1 MHDDRRTGS
10 SGLTAL
16 LRSVVATVKGSTGAD
31 IVVLVLYDEATR
43 RYYAPVAEGVPEEGL
58 EDSLADM
65 QGQLRRYQSD
75 AGQGKLPE
83 ELHVRQY
90 GITVWLTQSR
100 KVLISRDA
108 PTEIDSTFVRRHQIA
123 SVIGLPLI
131 YDSHVLGVLHV
142 NFRAPASGQ
151 PQQGQGSIPDEA
163 GVAELQ
169 HAADRAAEAVHAE
182 VSRAETAALDGTR
195 RLAALLGSPDATD
208 GEEPSA
214 LRRRLSIALSDLL
227 LASGLD
233 AAAVYQFAGAHTAL
247 ELLSAHLPVAA
258 PLQVQVPAE
267 RDRWRP
273 ALEHAL
279 AGAAADANLAPVQT
293 LRLGGSRDP
302 LGYVVLLSRDPLAR
316 VRLPRPTDVLL
327 QAATDLIAGTLAGRR
342 LITNLEKSNQLL
354 NALSRMSQ
362 AMLRPGASRQQV
374 LDAVA
379 RQLTDATVPEFDFDF
394 ASAFLVDD
402 AHDGGLAVGMASG
415 SSTAEA
421 IDAATVDGDPGAPA
435 KSADFVGSGG
445 RPARIPRWALA
456 QERALAPDDVL
467 AYVSTRWQ
475 SVLVGAAAQEG
486 EPEELAGYAPEQL
499 RWVTAPVVRGDG
511 TRIAEVSACL
521 IDEPGGATAP
531 HDSSTP
537 FTLAGDIFESSG
549 HGDLVRV
556 FVPFGLDRRRRATGV
571 LEVGYHRTASR
582 RPDRTQVEAV
592 RAAAMQLAVAVDTAR
607 LYEEVQ
613 RHAEQVE
620 LNADVSKAIASS
632 IDLDQTLRVVARNLV
647 RLIDASACQIA
658 LSDEDRSGW
667 YGAAASDREALWQRQ
682 RGERP
687 ERSFLFQVLDRC
699 EPLVIED
706 VRSSDLVPDE
716 YARLFNVRSLLAL
729 PLLAGDEAIGVAVLV
744 QSDRQRRFTAEEM
757 QRAQGLAH
765 QAAIAIKNARLH
777 ALTEEERHIQKDF
790 ILLGFGMWGQ
800 QAYRHLLTLKQ
811 FFNFRTHV
819 VERERE
825 GAHEALAGKER
836 EVVANGDAFYWD
848 SDDDPAH
855 EQLARHLE
863 TSPYVITYI
872 ATPAAT
878 HLAML
883 ARYYHLSDVMVIE
896 KPLGASPEE
905 YRRFLDTAPGGV
917 ELVAADH
924 YYFKLEVRL
933 LQMLLTEERTL
944 RDFLNEIEE
953 VRIEILESRRL
964 SGAASEIGVVAD
976 LIPHAFAIVSLLT
989 PIDRLELDPT
999 TPLQVGRHEPLQGE
1013 RETYARMQATFPYS
1027 GRQVRLVIDVGKG
1040 VEDAK
1045 WIRLSGEPRRSGHAT
1060 FYKFDFARGQAIDGT
1075 QANVRAALRN
1085 IREPGVPDNA
1095 HLTMLRHVIE
1105 RQRPAVGIL
1114 SIREAIRSNQRIQE
1128 LETRAAELVAGGEWT
1143 PYRVGTRPF
1152 FALPE
1157 IPMVD
1162 TAGDTPELRRLER
1175 ERARHG

>member
-1 MHDDRRTGS
+1 MHDDARQGS

-16 LRSVVATVKGSTGAD
+16 LRTVVGAVKASTGAD
-31 IVVLVLYDEATR
+31 IVVLVLYDEATH
-43 RYYAPVAEGVPEEGL
+43 RYYAPVADGVPEEGL
-58 EDSLADM
+58 QDSLADM
-65 QGQLRRYQSD
+65 QEQLRKYQSD
-75 AGQGKLPE
+75 AGQGKVPE

-90 GITVWLTQSR
+90 GITVWLTETRQM
-100 KVLISRDA
+100 LISRDA

-123 SVIGLPLI
+123 SLIGLPLL
-131 YDSHVLGVLHV
+131 YGSNLLGLLHL
-142 NFRAPASGQ
+142 NFRAPAEGQ
-151 PQQGQGSIPDEA
+151 HQPEGGRIPDQA
-163 GVAELQ
+163 GLQELQ

-195 RLAALLGSPDATD
+195 RLAALLGSPDAAD

-227 LASGLD
+227 LASSLD
-233 AAAVYQFAGAHTAL
+233 AAAVYQFDGAHASL

-258 PLQVQVPAE
+258 PLQVHVPAE

-273 ALEHAL
+273 ALEKAL
-279 AGAAADANLAPVQT
+279 AEAAADANLVPVHT

-302 LGYVVLLSRDPLAR
+302 LGYIVILSRDPLAR
-316 VRLPRPTDVLL
+316 LRLPRPTDVLL
-327 QAATDLIAGTLAGRR
+327 QAATDLIAGTLSGRR
-342 LITNLEKSNQLL
+342 LIASLEKSNQLL

-374 LDAVA
+374 IDAVA

-402 AHDGGLAVGMASG
+402 AQDGGLAVRMASG
-415 SSTAEA
+415 SSTSDT
-421 IDAATVDGDPGAPA
+421 IDAAAVHGD
-435 KSADFVGSGG
+435 S
-445 RPARIPRWALA
+445 RPARIPTWALP
-456 QERALAPDDVL
+456 QERPLAPDDVL
-467 AYVSTRWQ
+467 VYVATRWQ
-475 SVLVGAAAQEG
+475 SVLVGALAHDG
-486 EPEELAGYAPEQL
+486 EPEEVAGYAAEQL

-511 TRIAEVSACL
+511 SRIAEVSACL
-521 IDEPGGATAP
+521 IEEPGGATAP
-531 HDSSTP
+531 QDSSTP
-537 FTLAGDIFESSG
+537 FTLAGDIFEASG
-549 HGDLVRV
+549 HGDLIRV

-592 RAAAMQLAVAVDTAR
+592 RAAAMQIAIAVDTAR

-647 RLIDASACQIA
+647 RLVEASACQIA
-658 LSDEDRSGW
+658 LADEDRSGW
-667 YGAAASDREALWQRQ
+667 YGAAASDREQLWQRQ

-687 ERSFLFQVLDRC
+687 DRSFVLEALDRR

-706 VRSSDLVPDE
+706 VRSSDLVPDA
-716 YARLFNVRSLLAL
+716 YARTFDVRSLLAL
-729 PLLAGDEAIGVAVLV
+729 PLLAGDEAIGVAVLT
-744 QSDRQRRFTAEEM
+744 QADQQRRFTAEEV

-765 QAAIAIKNARLH
+765 QAAVAIKHARLH
-777 ALTEEERHIQKDF
+777 SQAEEERHIQKDF

-825 GAHEALAGKER
+825 GAHDALADKER

-848 SDDDPAH
+848 SDEDPAH
-855 EQLARHLE
+855 EQLARQLE

-878 HLAML
+878 HLPML

-905 YRRFLDTAPGGV
+905 YRRFLDTAPAGV

-933 LQMLLTEERTL
+933 LQQLLSEERTL

-953 VRIEILESRRL
+953 VRIEILESRPL
-964 SGAASEIGVVAD
+964 TGAASEIGVVAD

-989 PIDRLELDPT
+989 PLDRLELDPT

-1013 RETYARMQATFPYS
+1013 RETYARMQATFPY
-1027 GRQVRLVIDVGKG
+1027 L
-1040 VEDAK
+1040 
-1045 WIRLSGEPRRSGHAT
+1045 
-1060 FYKFDFARGQAIDGT
+1060 
-1075 QANVRAALRN
+1075 
-1085 IREPGVPDNA
+1085 
-1095 HLTMLRHVIE
+1095 
-1105 RQRPAVGIL
+1105 
-1114 SIREAIRSNQRIQE
+1114 
-1128 LETRAAELVAGGEWT
+1128 
-1143 PYRVGTRPF
+1143 
-1152 FALPE
+1152 
-1157 IPMVD
+1157 
-1162 TAGDTPELRRLER
+1162 
-1175 ERARHG
+1175 